1 MKCLALATAHEQS
14 APAVICPGDPGR
26 QQEERRREDRVHH
39 QQQDAQSA
47 LSAGTPAVAGKAL
60 LKIKDGTPDDKDL
73 LIWKWLKGAA
83 TTQMEF
89 GNPLAADDYTLC
101 MYDNGA
107 LVTSAT
113 APSGGTCPTCWTND
127 GNGFSY
133 KNALR
138 TPEGVQSSSCWPAV
152 PATRAS
158 CSRARASTCACPTST
173 RSPARSTC
181 SSSRRRAVSDE
192 GATYSPPFLKGD
204 GVSFKDKAD

>member
-1 MKCLALATAHEQS
+1 LLAFATANEQS

-138 TPEGVQSSSCWPAV
+138 TPEGIQKLKLLAGGAGDARILFKGKGVNLRMPDLNTLTGPIDVQLIK
-152 PATRAS
+152 
-158 CSRARASTCACPTST
+158 TS
-173 RSPARSTC
+173 
-181 SSSRRRAVSDE
+181 
-192 GATYSPPFLKGD
+192 G
-204 GVSFKDKAD
+204 GV